1 MKLVLGCD
9 NYVYSFG
16 EAFYAKASDKAF
28 YDRYLRV
35 FDTLRIVARTKPVTA
50 DEAARYVR
58 LDDARTEVWP
68 VYFFRGPKQ
77 YLPKA
82 LRVRRTMLGATDGC
96 GACIVR
102 LPSITG
108 SNLLSE
114 VRRHRLPY
122 AVEVVDDAHDEMTG
136 THNPLYKVIWRLIH
150 LDLLRACRHASGIS
164 CVTEHYLQRR
174 YGNPDPACVKTHYSS
189 IALDREFYAAPRP
202 RRNEGP
208 FTICHV
214 AHPIAGRRK
223 GQEELIRAARIAADE
238 GIDLRLRF
246 AGEGP
251 MVTYFEG
258 LAAKLG
264 LADRVQFVGFLDR
277 RGLRRLL
284 EESDAMVFPTH
295 AEGLPRVVIEA
306 MATGLPV
313 VSTRVSGIPELLEER
328 MMVAPGNIEG
338 LARRIVDLA
347 TDRELYRQ
355 TSQTNYRNSLK
366 YESGLLQARR
376 DAFYRRLHNRAEQT
390 RKA

>member
-9 NYVYSFG
+9 NYVYSCRG
-16 EAFYAKASDKAF
+16 AFYAKASDKAF

-35 FDTLRIVARTKPVTA
+35 FDALRIVARTKPVTRE
-50 DEAARYVR
+50 EAARYVR
-58 LDDARTEVWP
+58 LDDARTEVRP

-82 LRVRRTMLGATDGC
+82 LRVRSDVKGAADGC

-108 SNLLSE
+108 SNLLAE
-114 VRRHRLPY
+114 IRRRRLPY

-136 THNPLYKVIWRLIH
+136 THKPLYKMIWRLIH
-150 LDLLRACRHASGIS
+150 LDLLRACRGAAGIS

-174 YGNPDPACVKTHYSS
+174 YGNPDPACFKTHYSS
-189 IALDREFYAAPRP
+189 IALDRSFYAAPRP
-202 RRNEGP
+202 GRTEGP

-238 GIDLRLRF
+238 GLDLRLRF
-246 AGEGP
+246 AGDGP
-251 MVTYFEG
+251 MVSYFAG
-258 LAAKLG
+258 LAAELG
-264 LADRVQFVGFLDR
+264 LADRVEFVGFLDR
-277 RGLRRLL
+277 AGLRRLL

-306 MATGLPV
+306 MAMGLPV
-313 VSTRVSGIPELLEER
+313 VSTRVSGIPELLEEQ
-328 MMVAPGNIEG
+328 MTVAPGDIDG
-338 LARRIVDLA
+338 LARRIAALA
-347 TDRELYRQ
+347 DDEELYRQ
-355 TSQTNYRNSLK
+355 TSETNFRNSLK

-376 DAFYRRLHNRAEQT
+376 DEFYRRLRSRAEQT